1 MNANIEALYRISGNS
16 ERTILGLMSGTSLDG
31 LDIAVCTFLGS
42 GTHTKLNVTH
52 YTTVPY
58 TEDFKTAIRKIFS
71 IRTVDLEAVTL
82 LNAHIARIHASMV
95 LSALES
101 WKLSASSIDVI
112 ASHGQTI
119 YHAPKFLHPTSGYG
133 NATLQIGDGDILSTA
148 TGIITISDFRQKHI
162 AAGGEG
168 APLALY
174 GDTILFSS
182 ETENRILLNMG
193 GIANF
198 TYLPAGQTTDI
209 ISTDVGPANT
219 LIDSYIK
226 ANYNGLS
233 YDANGEI
240 ASSGTINEAF
250 VNAVLAHPFFNAA
263 FPKTIGPEL
272 FNLDFIA
279 NALKTAGIV
288 SMAHQDMVASLS
300 YITARVIA
308 DGIYKVAGD
317 TTKNIVMYAS
327 GGGIH
332 NAYIMQQLQNLCP
345 SASFKN
351 LETLGVHPDAKEAV
365 LFAVLA
371 NEALA
376 GSPALSMGKISFPQ

>member
-1 MNANIEALYRISGNS
+1 MNPNIKALSRIASS
-16 ERTILGLMSGTSLDG
+16 HERTIIGLMSGTSVDG
-31 LDIAVCTFLGS
+31 LDIAICKIWGS
-42 GTHTKLNVTH
+42 GKSTKINVTH
-52 YTTVPY
+52 HTTIPY
-58 TEDFKTAIRKIFS
+58 APEFKTAIAQIFS
-71 IRTVDLEAVTL
+71 VKDVNLEQVTIL
-82 LNAHIARIHASMV
+82 HAHIARVHASMV
-95 LSALES
+95 LSALNS
-101 WKLSASSIDVI
+101 WGIQASSIDLI

-119 YHAPKFLHPTSGYG
+119 YHAPKFMHPQSAYG
-133 NATLQIGDGDILSTA
+133 NATLQIGDGDIISTA
-148 TGIITISDFRQKHI
+148 TGIITLSDFRQKHI

-174 GDTILFSS
+174 GDTILFAS

-198 TYLPAGQTTDI
+198 TYLPAGQTTNI

-219 LIDSYIK
+219 LIDGYVK

-233 YDANGEI
+233 FDANGDI

-250 VNAVLAHPFFNAA
+250 VDAALAHPFFNAS

-272 FNLDFIA
+272 FNQAFIA
-279 NALKTAGIV
+279 AACKTAGIV
-288 SMAHQDMVASLS
+288 TMPHVDMVASLS
-300 YITARVIA
+300 YITARVIT
-308 DGIYKVAGD
+308 DGIHKMVDNAS
-317 TTKNIVMYAS
+317 KEIVIYAS

-345 SASFKN
+345 NALFKN

-365 LFAVLA
+365 LFAILA
-371 NEALA
+371 NEAVA
-376 GSPALSMGKISFPQ
+376 GSPTLSLGKVSFPQ

>member
-1 MNANIEALYRISGNS
+1 MNANIEALYRTAGKH

-31 LDIAVCTFLGS
+31 LDIAICKFSGS
-42 GTHTKLNVTH
+42 GTHTKLNVAH

-58 TEDFKTAIRKIFS
+58 TQDFKAAIQKIFS
-71 IRTVDLEAVTL
+71 IRAVDLEAVTL
-82 LNAHIARIHASMV
+82 LHAHVARVHASMV
-95 LSALES
+95 LKALES
-101 WKLSASSIDVI
+101 WGLSAASIDLI

-119 YHAPKFLHPTSGYG
+119 YHAPKFLQPTREYG

-182 ETENRILLNMG
+182 ETENRVLLNMG

-198 TYLPAGQTTDI
+198 TYLPAGQTTHI

-219 LIDSYIK
+219 LIDSYVK

-233 YDANGEI
+233 YDANGDI
-240 ASSGTINEAF
+240 ASTGNINEAF
-250 VNAVLAHPFFNAA
+250 VNAVLAHPFFNTA

-272 FNLDFIA
+272 FNLDFIEA
-279 NALKTAGIV
+279 ACKTAGIV
-288 SMAHQDMVASLS
+288 SMAHPDMIASLS
-300 YITARVIA
+300 YITARVISDA
-308 DGIYKVAGD
+308 IYKVVGD
-317 TTKNIVMYAS
+317 ITKNIMIYAS

-332 NAYIMQQLQNLCP
+332 NAYIMQQLQNMCP
-345 SASFKN
+345 EASFKN

-371 NEALA
+371 NEAVA
-376 GSPALSMGKISFPQ
+376 GSPTLSMGKISFPQ

>member
-1 MNANIEALYRISGNS
+1 MNANIEALYRISGKS

-58 TEDFKTAIRKIFS
+58 TEDFKAAVRKIFS

-82 LNAHIARIHASMV
+82 LNAHIARVHASMV

-133 NATLQIGDGDILSTA
+133 NATLQIGDGDILSAA
-148 TGIITISDFRQKHI
+148 TGVITISDFRQKHI

-272 FNLDFIA
+272 FNQDFIA

-288 SMAHQDMVASLS
+288 SMAHQDMVTSLS

-308 DGIYKVAGD
+308 DGIYKVVGD

-345 SASFKN
+345 NASFKN

>member
-1 MNANIEALYRISGNS
+1 MNANIEALYRIAGKH
-16 ERTILGLMSGTSLDG
+16 ERTIVGLMSGTSLDG
-31 LDIAVCTFLGS
+31 LDIAVCKIAGS

-58 TEDFKTAIRKIFS
+58 TEDFKTSIRKIFS
-71 IRTVDLEAVTL
+71 IRAVDLEAVTL
-82 LNAHIARIHASMV
+82 LHAHIARVHATMV

-101 WKLSASSIDVI
+101 WKLSTSNIDVV

-133 NATLQIGDGDILSTA
+133 NATLQIGDGDIISAA

-182 ETENRILLNMG
+182 AAENRILLNMG

-198 TYLPAGQTTDI
+198 TYLPAGQTTNI

-219 LIDSYIK
+219 LIDSYVK
-226 ANYNGLS
+226 TNYNGLS

-250 VNAVLAHPFFNAA
+250 VNAVLAHPFFKAA

-272 FNLDFIA
+272 FNQDFIA
-279 NALKTAGIV
+279 EALKTAGIV
-288 SMAHQDMVASLS
+288 SMAHQDMIASLS

-308 DGIYKVAGD
+308 DGIYKVVGD
-317 TTKNIVMYAS
+317 ITKNIMMYAS

-332 NAYIMQQLQNLCP
+332 NSYIMQQLQTMCP
-345 SASFKN
+345 NASFKN
-351 LETLGVHPDAKEAV
+351 LETLGVHPDAKEAI

>member
-1 MNANIEALYRISGNS
+1 MNANIEALYRISGKS

-42 GTHTKLNVTH
+42 GTHSKLNVTH

-58 TEDFKTAIRKIFS
+58 TEDFKAAVRKIFS

-101 WKLSASSIDVI
+101 WKLSATSIDVI

-198 TYLPAGQTTDI
+198 TYLPAGQTKEI

-233 YDANGEI
+233 YDTNGEI

-250 VNAVLAHPFFNAA
+250 VNAVLAHPFVNAA

-272 FNLDFIA
+272 FNQDFIA

-288 SMAHQDMVASLS
+288 SMEHQDMVASLS

-308 DGIYKVAGD
+308 DGIHKVVGD

>member
-1 MNANIEALYRISGNS
+1 MNANIEALYRTAGKH

-31 LDIAVCTFLGS
+31 LDIAVCTFSGS
-42 GTHTKLNVTH
+42 GTHTKLNVAH

-58 TEDFKTAIRKIFS
+58 TEDFKAAVRKIFS
-71 IRTVDLEAVTL
+71 IRAVDLEAVTL
-82 LNAHIARIHASMV
+82 LHAHIARVHATMV

-101 WKLSASSIDVI
+101 WKLSAASIDVI

-119 YHAPKFLHPTSGYG
+119 YHAPKFLHPTSGYD

-168 APLALY
+168 APLALF
-174 GDTILFSS
+174 GDSILFAS
-182 ETENRILLNMG
+182 ETENRVLLNMG

-198 TYLPAGQTTDI
+198 TYLPAGQTTEI
-209 ISTDVGPANT
+209 ISTDLGPANT
-219 LIDSYIK
+219 LIDSYVK

-240 ASSGTINEAF
+240 ASTGTINEGF
-250 VNAVLAHPFFNAA
+250 VNEVLAHPFFNAA

-288 SMAHQDMVASLS
+288 LMAHQDMVASLS

-308 DGIYKVAGD
+308 DGIHKVVGD
-317 TTKNIVMYAS
+317 DNLELVIYAS

-332 NAYIMQQLQNLCP
+332 NAYIMQQLQNMCP
-345 SASFKN
+345 GASFKN

-376 GSPALSMGKISFPQ
+376 GSPTLSMGKISFPQ

>member
-1 MNANIEALYRISGNS
+1 MNPNIEALYRIAGKH
-16 ERTILGLMSGTSLDG
+16 ERTIVGLMSGTSLDG
-31 LDIAVCTFLGS
+31 LDIAVCKIAGS

-58 TEDFKTAIRKIFS
+58 TEDFKTSIRKIFS
-71 IRTVDLEAVTL
+71 IRAVDLEAVTL
-82 LNAHIARIHASMV
+82 LHAHIARVHATMV

-101 WKLSASSIDVI
+101 WKLSTSNIDVI

-119 YHAPKFLHPTSGYG
+119 YHAPKFLHPTSGYV
-133 NATLQIGDGDILSTA
+133 NATLQIGDGDIISAA

-174 GDTILFSS
+174 GDSILFSS
-182 ETENRILLNMG
+182 ATENRILLNMG

-198 TYLPAGQTTDI
+198 TYLPAGQTTNI

-219 LIDSYIK
+219 LIDSYVK
-226 ANYNGLS
+226 ANYLGLS

-263 FPKTIGPEL
+263 FPTTIGPEL
-272 FNLDFIA
+272 FNQDFIA
-279 NALKTAGIV
+279 GALKTAGIV
-288 SMAHQDMVASLS
+288 SMAHQDMIASLS

-308 DGIYKVAGD
+308 DGIYKVGGD
-317 TTKNIVMYAS
+317 ITKNIVMYAS

-332 NAYIMQQLQNLCP
+332 NAHIMQKLQTMCP
-345 SASFKN
+345 NASFKN
-351 LETLGVHPDAKEAV
+351 LETLGVHPDAKEAI

>member
-1 MNANIEALYRISGNS
+1 MNPNIEALYQTAGKH
-16 ERTILGLMSGTSLDG
+16 ERTIVGLMSGTSLDG
-31 LDIAVCTFLGS
+31 LDIAVCRFLGS
-42 GTHTKLNVTH
+42 GSDTKLNITH
-52 YTTVPY
+52 YTTIPY
-58 TEDFKTAIRKIFS
+58 AEDFKTAIRKIFS
-71 IRTVDLEAVTL
+71 IKAVDLEAVTL
-82 LNAHIARIHASMV
+82 LHAHIARVHASMV

-119 YHAPKFLHPTSGYG
+119 YHAPKFMHPHSAYG
-133 NATLQIGDGDILSTA
+133 NATLQIGDGDILSAA
-148 TGIITISDFRQKHI
+148 TGIITLSDFRQKHI

-182 ETENRILLNMG
+182 ETENRVLLNMG

-198 TYLPAGQTTDI
+198 SYLPAGQTTDI

-219 LIDSYIK
+219 LIDSYVK
-226 ANYNGLS
+226 ANYPGLS
-233 YDANGEI
+233 YDVNGEI
-240 ASSGTINEAF
+240 ASAGSINEAF
-250 VNAVLAHPFFNAA
+250 VNAVLAHPFFSKG

-272 FNLDFIA
+272 FNLDFIEA
-279 NALKTAGIV
+279 ACKNVGIV

-300 YITARVIA
+300 FITARTIA
-308 DGIYKVAGD
+308 DGINKVVGD
-317 TTKNIVMYAS
+317 ASKNIVMYAS

-332 NAYIMQQLQNLCP
+332 NSYIMQQLQTMCP
-345 SASFKN
+345 GATFKN

>member
-1 MNANIEALYRISGNS
+1 MNANIEALYRISGKS

-58 TEDFKTAIRKIFS
+58 TEDFKAAIRKIFS

-133 NATLQIGDGDILSTA
+133 NATLQIGDGDIISTA

-168 APLALY
+168 APLALF
-174 GDTILFSS
+174 GDTILFAS

-198 TYLPAGQTTDI
+198 TYLPAGQTTNI

-219 LIDSYIK
+219 LIDSYVK
-226 ANYNGLS
+226 ANYPGLS
-233 YDANGEI
+233 YDANGDI

-272 FNLDFIA
+272 FNQDFIEA
-279 NALKTAGIV
+279 ACKIAGIV
-288 SMAHQDMVASLS
+288 SMAHQDMIASLS
-300 YITARVIA
+300 YITARAIA
-308 DGIYKVAGD
+308 DGIHKVVGEIA
-317 TTKNIVMYAS
+317 KNIVMYAS

-332 NAYIMQQLQNLCP
+332 NAYIMEQLQTMCP
-345 SASFKN
+345 NASFKN

-376 GSPALSMGKISFPQ
+376 GSPTLSMGKISFPQ

>member
-1 MNANIEALYRISGNS
+1 MNANIEALYRTAGKH

-31 LDIAVCTFLGS
+31 LDIAVCKFSGS
-42 GTHTKLNVTH
+42 GTHTKLTVAH

-58 TEDFKTAIRKIFS
+58 TEDFKAAVRKIFS
-71 IRTVDLEAVTL
+71 TRAVDLEAVTL
-82 LNAHIARIHASMV
+82 LHAHIARVHATMV

-168 APLALY
+168 APLALF
-174 GDTILFSS
+174 GDTILFAS
-182 ETENRILLNMG
+182 ETENRVLLNMG

-198 TYLPAGQTTDI
+198 TYLPAGQTTEI
-209 ISTDVGPANT
+209 ISTDLGPANT
-219 LIDSYIK
+219 LIDSYVK

-240 ASSGTINEAF
+240 ASTGTINEPF

-288 SMAHQDMVASLS
+288 LMAHQDMVASLS

-308 DGIYKVAGD
+308 DGIHKVVGD
-317 TTKNIVMYAS
+317 DNLELVIYAS

-332 NAYIMQQLQNLCP
+332 NAYIMQQLQNMCP
-345 SASFKN
+345 GASFKN

-376 GSPALSMGKISFPQ
+376 GSPTLSMGKISFPQ

>member
-1 MNANIEALYRISGNS
+1 MNANIEALYRISGKS

-42 GTHTKLNVTH
+42 GTHSKLNVTH

-58 TEDFKTAIRKIFS
+58 TEDFKAAVRKIFS

-101 WKLSASSIDVI
+101 WKLSATSIDVI

-198 TYLPAGQTTDI
+198 TYLPAGQTKEI

-233 YDANGEI
+233 YDTNGEI

-250 VNAVLAHPFFNAA
+250 VNAVLAHPFVNAA

-272 FNLDFIA
+272 FNQDFIA

-288 SMAHQDMVASLS
+288 SMEHQDMVASLS

-308 DGIYKVAGD
+308 DGIHKVVGD

-345 SASFKN
+345 NASFKN

>member
-1 MNANIEALYRISGNS
+1 MNANIEALYRISGKS

-42 GTHTKLNVTH
+42 SAHTKLRVTH
-52 YTTVPY
+52 YTTIPY
-58 TEDFKTAIRKIFS
+58 NEDFKAAVRKIFS
-71 IRTVDLEAVTL
+71 IKAVDLESVTL
-82 LNAHIARIHASMV
+82 LHAHIARVHASMV

-119 YHAPKFLHPTSGYG
+119 YHAPKFMHPHSAYG
-133 NATLQIGDGDILSTA
+133 NATLQIGDGDIISTA

-182 ETENRILLNMG
+182 ETENRVLLNMG

-219 LIDSYIK
+219 LIDSYVK
-226 ANYNGLS
+226 ANYPGLS
-233 YDANGEI
+233 FDANGDI

-272 FNLDFIA
+272 FNQDFIEA
-279 NALKTAGIV
+279 ACKTAGIV
-288 SMAHQDMVASLS
+288 SMAHQDMIASLS
-300 YITARVIA
+300 YITARAIA
-308 DGIYKVAGD
+308 DGIHKVVGD

-332 NAYIMQQLQNLCP
+332 NSYIMQQLQTMCP
-345 SASFKN
+345 GATFKN

-376 GSPALSMGKISFPQ
+376 GSPILSMGKISFPQ

>member
-1 MNANIEALYRISGNS
+1 MNANIEALYRTAGKH
-16 ERTILGLMSGTSLDG
+16 ERTILGLISGTSLDG
-31 LDIAVCTFLGS
+31 LDIAVCKITGS

-58 TEDFKTAIRKIFS
+58 TEEFITAIRKIFS
-71 IRTVDLEAVTL
+71 IRAVDLEAVTL
-82 LNAHIARIHASMV
+82 LNAHIARVHASMV
-95 LSALES
+95 LSALDS
-101 WKLSASSIDVI
+101 WKLSATSIDVI

-119 YHAPKFLHPTSGYG
+119 YHAPKFLHPTSNYG

-168 APLALY
+168 APLALF

-198 TYLPAGQTTDI
+198 TYLPAGKTTNI

-240 ASSGTINEAF
+240 ASTGNINEAF
-250 VNAVLAHPFFNAA
+250 VNAVLAHPFFSAS
-263 FPKTIGPEL
+263 FPKTVGPEL
-272 FNLDFIA
+272 FNLDFIEA
-279 NALKTAGIV
+279 ACKTAGMV

-308 DGIYKVAGD
+308 DGINKVVGD
-317 TTKNIVMYAS
+317 ANRELVIYAS

-332 NAYIMQQLQNLCP
+332 NAYIMEQLQTMCP
-345 SASFKN
+345 NASFKN

-365 LFAVLA
+365 LFAILA

-376 GSPALSMGKISFPQ
+376 GSPTLSMGKISFPQ

>member
-1 MNANIEALYRISGNS
+1 MNANIEALYRISGKS

-58 TEDFKTAIRKIFS
+58 TEDFKAAIRKIFS
-71 IRTVDLEAVTL
+71 IRTVDLQAVTL
-82 LNAHIARIHASMV
+82 LNAHIARIHASMA

-101 WKLSASSIDVI
+101 WKLCASSIDVI

-133 NATLQIGDGDILSTA
+133 NATLQIGDGDILSA
-148 TGIITISDFRQKHI
+148 GTGVITISDFRQKHI

-174 GDTILFSS
+174 GDSILFAG

-240 ASSGTINEAF
+240 ASSGTINETF

-351 LETLGVHPDAKEAV
+351 LETLKAELDIIK
-365 LFAVLA
+365 
-371 NEALA
+371 NN
-376 GSPALSMGKISFPQ
+376 SF

>member
-1 MNANIEALYRISGNS
+1 MNPNIEALYRIAGNH
-16 ERTILGLMSGTSLDG
+16 ERIIIGLMSGTSLDG
-31 LDIAVCTFLGS
+31 LDIAICKILGS
-42 GTHTKLNVTH
+42 GSDTKLSVTN
-52 YTTVPY
+52 YTTIPY
-58 TEDFKTAIRKIFS
+58 TQDFKTAIGQIFS
-71 IRTVDLEAVTL
+71 IKATDLEQVTL
-82 LNAHIARIHASMV
+82 LHAHVARVHASMV

-101 WKLSASSIDVI
+101 WNISTTSIDLI

-119 YHAPKFLHPTSGYG
+119 YHAPTFLHPQSGYG
-133 NATLQIGDGDILSTA
+133 NATLQIGDGDILSVA

-219 LIDSYIK
+219 LIDSYVK

-240 ASSGTINEAF
+240 ASTGNINEAF
-250 VNAVLAHPFFNAA
+250 VNAVLAHPFFNTG
-263 FPKTIGPEL
+263 FPKTVGPEL
-272 FNLDFIA
+272 FNLAFIEA
-279 NALKTAGIV
+279 SCKKAGIETI
-288 SMAHQDMVASLS
+288 SHPNMVASLS
-300 YITARVIA
+300 YITARAIA
-308 DGIYKVAGD
+308 DAINKVVGVVN
-317 TTKNIVMYAS
+317 KGLVIYAS

-345 SASFKN
+345 NATFKN

-365 LFAVLA
+365 LFAILA

-376 GSPALSMGKISFPQ
+376 GSPTFSMGKISFPR

>member
-1 MNANIEALYRISGNS
+1 MNANIEALYRTAGKH

-31 LDIAVCTFLGS
+31 LDIAVCKFSGS
-42 GTHTKLNVTH
+42 GTHTKLNVAH
-52 YTTVPY
+52 FTTVLY
-58 TEDFKTAIRKIFS
+58 TEDFKAAVRKIFS
-71 IRTVDLEAVTL
+71 IRAVDLEAVTL
-82 LNAHIARIHASMV
+82 LHAHVARVHATMV
-95 LSALES
+95 LKTLES
-101 WKLSASSIDVI
+101 WGLSAASIDLI

-119 YHAPKFLHPTSGYG
+119 YHAPKFLQPTREYG

-148 TGIITISDFRQKHI
+148 TGIITLSDFRQKHI

-168 APLALY
+168 GPLALY

-182 ETENRILLNMG
+182 ETENRVLLNMG

-198 TYLPAGQTTDI
+198 TYLPAGQTTNI

-233 YDANGEI
+233 YDVNGDI
-240 ASSGTINEAF
+240 ASTGNINEAF
-250 VNAVLAHPFFNAA
+250 VNAVLAHPFFNTA

-272 FNLDFIA
+272 FNLDFIEA
-279 NALKTAGIV
+279 ACKTAGIV
-288 SMAHQDMVASLS
+288 SMAHQDMIASLS
-300 YITARVIA
+300 YITARVISDA
-308 DGIYKVAGD
+308 IYKVVGD
-317 TTKNIVMYAS
+317 ITKNIVIYAS

-332 NAYIMQQLQNLCP
+332 NAYIMQQLQNMCP
-345 SASFKN
+345 EASFKN

-371 NEALA
+371 NEAVA
-376 GSPALSMGKISFPQ
+376 GSPTLSMGKISFPQ

>member
-1 MNANIEALYRISGNS
+1 MNANIEALYRISGKS

-58 TEDFKTAIRKIFS
+58 TEDFKAAIRKIFS

-272 FNLDFIA
+272 FNQDFIA

-288 SMAHQDMVASLS
+288 SMAHQDMVTSLS

-308 DGIYKVAGD
+308 DGIYKVVRD

-332 NAYIMQQLQNLCP
+332 NTYIMQQLQNLCP

>member
-1 MNANIEALYRISGNS
+1 MNANIEALYRIAGKH

-52 YTTVPY
+52 YTTIPY
-58 TEDFKTAIRKIFS
+58 TEDFKAAVRKIFS
-71 IRTVDLEAVTL
+71 IRAVDLEAVTL
-82 LNAHIARIHASMV
+82 LNAHIARVHASMV
-95 LSALES
+95 LSALDS
-101 WKLSASSIDVI
+101 WKLSASVIDLI

-119 YHAPKFLHPTSGYG
+119 YHAPKFLHPTSNYG
-133 NATLQIGDGDILSTA
+133 NATLQIGDGDIISTA

-182 ETENRILLNMG
+182 ETENRVLLNMG

-198 TYLPAGQTTDI
+198 TYLPAGQTTNI

-219 LIDSYIK
+219 LIDSYVK
-226 ANYNGLS
+226 ANYNSLS

-240 ASSGTINEAF
+240 ASSGIIHEAF

-272 FNLDFIA
+272 FNLDFIEA
-279 NALKTAGIV
+279 ASKTAGIV

-308 DGIYKVAGD
+308 DGIHKVVGD
-317 TTKNIVMYAS
+317 ATKNIVMYAS

-332 NAYIMQQLQNLCP
+332 NAYIMQQLQNMCP
-345 SASFKN
+345 NASFKN
-351 LETLGVHPDAKEAV
+351 LETIGVHPDAKEAV

-376 GSPALSMGKISFPQ
+376 GSPTLSTGKISFPQ

>member
-1 MNANIEALYRISGNS
+1 MNANIEALYRTAGKHQ
-16 ERTILGLMSGTSLDG
+16 RTILGLMSGTSLDG

-58 TEDFKTAIRKIFS
+58 TENFKAAIGQIFS
-71 IRTVDLEAVTL
+71 TRAVDLEAVTL
-82 LNAHIARIHASMV
+82 LHAHIARVHANMV
-95 LSALES
+95 LKALEC
-101 WKLSASSIDVI
+101 WGISASSIDVI

-119 YHAPKFLHPTSGYG
+119 YHAPKFLHPTSEYG
-133 NATLQIGDGDILSTA
+133 NATLQIGDGDIISTA

-162 AAGGEG
+162 AAGGQG
-168 APLALY
+168 APLALF
-174 GDTILFSS
+174 GDTILFAS
-182 ETENRILLNMG
+182 ETENRVLLNMG

-198 TYLPAGQTTDI
+198 TYLPAGQTTEI

-219 LIDSYIK
+219 LIDSYVK
-226 ANYNGLS
+226 ANYQGIS

-240 ASSGTINEAF
+240 ASTGSINEAF

-272 FNLDFIA
+272 FNLAFIEA
-279 NALKTAGIV
+279 ACKSAGIAT
-288 SMAHQDMVASLS
+288 MTHPDMIASLS
-300 YITARVIA
+300 YITARVIT
-308 DGIYKVAGD
+308 DGIYKVVGD
-317 TTKNIVMYAS
+317 SNLELVIYAS

-376 GSPALSMGKISFPQ
+376 GSPRLSMGKISFPQ

>member
-1 MNANIEALYRISGNS
+1 MNPNIKALYQIAGSH
-16 ERTILGLMSGTSLDG
+16 ERTIIGLMSGTSLDG
-31 LDIAVCTFLGS
+31 LDIAVCKISGS
-42 GTHTKLNVTH
+42 GSHTKLSVTH
-52 YTTVPY
+52 YTTIPY
-58 TEDFKTAIRKIFS
+58 TGDFKTAIRKIFS
-71 IRTVDLEAVTL
+71 IKAADLEAVTL
-82 LNAHIARIHASMV
+82 LHAHVARVHATMV

-101 WKLSASSIDVI
+101 WSLPTTSIDVI

-119 YHAPKFLHPTSGYG
+119 YHAPKFLHPTSEYG
-133 NATLQIGDGDILSTA
+133 NATLQIGDGDILSAA
-148 TGIITISDFRQKHI
+148 TGIIALSDFRQKHI

-168 APLALY
+168 APLALF

-182 ETENRILLNMG
+182 ATENRILLNMG

-198 TYLPAGQTTDI
+198 TYLPAGQTTNI

-219 LIDSYIK
+219 LIDGYVT
-226 ANYNGLS
+226 ANYPGLS
-233 YDANGEI
+233 YDENGEI
-240 ASSGTINEAF
+240 ANTGIINEAF
-250 VNAVLAHPFFNAA
+250 INEVVAHPFFSAG

-279 NALKTAGIV
+279 DALKNAGIV

-308 DGIYKVAGD
+308 DGIIKVVGD
-317 TTKNIVMYAS
+317 ATKNMVIYAS

-332 NAYIMQQLQNLCP
+332 NAYIMQQLQNMCP
-345 SASFKN
+345 GASFKN

-376 GSPALSMGKISFPQ
+376 GSPTLSMGKISFPQ

>member
-1 MNANIEALYRISGNS
+1 MNANIEALYRTAGKH

-31 LDIAVCTFLGS
+31 LDIAVCKITGS

-58 TEDFKTAIRKIFS
+58 TEEFITAIRKIFS
-71 IRTVDLEAVTL
+71 IRAVDLEAVTL
-82 LNAHIARIHASMV
+82 LNAHIARVHASMV
-95 LSALES
+95 LSALDS
-101 WKLSASSIDVI
+101 WKLSATSIDVI

-119 YHAPKFLHPTSGYG
+119 YHAPKFLHPTSNYG

-168 APLALY
+168 APLALF

-198 TYLPAGQTTDI
+198 TYLPAGKTTNI

-219 LIDSYIK
+219 LIDSYVK

-240 ASSGTINEAF
+240 ASTGNINEAF
-250 VNAVLAHPFFNAA
+250 VNAVLAHPFFSAS
-263 FPKTIGPEL
+263 FPKTVGPEL
-272 FNLDFIA
+272 FNLDFIEA
-279 NALKTAGIV
+279 ACKTAGMV

-308 DGIYKVAGD
+308 DGINKVVGD
-317 TTKNIVMYAS
+317 ANRELVIYAS

-332 NAYIMQQLQNLCP
+332 NAYIMEQLQTMCP
-345 SASFKN
+345 NASFKN

-365 LFAVLA
+365 LFAILA

-376 GSPALSMGKISFPQ
+376 GSPTLSMGKISFPQ

>member
-1 MNANIEALYRISGNS
+1 MNANIEALYRIAGKH
-16 ERTILGLMSGTSLDG
+16 ERTIVGLMSGTSLDG
-31 LDIAVCTFLGS
+31 LDIAVCKIAGS

-58 TEDFKTAIRKIFS
+58 TEDFKTSIRKIFS
-71 IRTVDLEAVTL
+71 IRAVDLEAVTL
-82 LNAHIARIHASMV
+82 LNAHIARVHATMV

-101 WKLSASSIDVI
+101 WKLSTSSIDVI

-133 NATLQIGDGDILSTA
+133 NATLQIGDGDIISAA

-182 ETENRILLNMG
+182 ATENRILLNMG

-198 TYLPAGQTTDI
+198 TYLPAGQTTNI

-219 LIDSYIK
+219 LIDSYLK

-272 FNLDFIA
+272 FNLDFIEA
-279 NALKTAGIV
+279 ACKTAGIV
-288 SMAHQDMVASLS
+288 SMAHQDMIASLS

-308 DGIYKVAGD
+308 DGIHKVVGD
-317 TTKNIVMYAS
+317 ITKNIVMYAS

-332 NAYIMQQLQNLCP
+332 NAYIMQQLQTMCP
-345 SASFKN
+345 NASFKN
-351 LETLGVHPDAKEAV
+351 LETLGVQPDAKEAV

>member
-1 MNANIEALYRISGNS
+1 MNPNIEALYRIAGKH

-31 LDIAVCTFLGS
+31 LDIAVCTFSGS

-52 YTTVPY
+52 YTTIPY
-58 TEDFKTAIRKIFS
+58 TEDFKAAVRKIFS
-71 IRTVDLEAVTL
+71 IRAVDLEAVTL
-82 LNAHIARIHASMV
+82 LNAHVARVHAIMV
-95 LSALES
+95 LSALDS
-101 WKLSASSIDVI
+101 WKLSTSSIDAI

-119 YHAPKFLHPTSGYG
+119 YHAPKFLHPTSNYG
-133 NATLQIGDGDILSTA
+133 NATLQIGDGDIISTA

-168 APLALY
+168 APLALF
-174 GDTILFSS
+174 GDTILFAS
-182 ETENRILLNMG
+182 ETENRILLNLG

-198 TYLPAGQTTDI
+198 TYLPAGQTTNI

-219 LIDSYIK
+219 LIDSYVK
-226 ANYNGLS
+226 ANYPGLS
-233 YDANGEI
+233 FDANGDI

-272 FNLDFIA
+272 FNQDFIEA
-279 NALKTAGIV
+279 ACKTAGIV
-288 SMAHQDMVASLS
+288 SMAHQDMIASLS
-300 YITARVIA
+300 YITARAIA
-308 DGIYKVAGD
+308 DGIHKVVGD
-317 TTKNIVMYAS
+317 AYLELVIYAS

-332 NAYIMQQLQNLCP
+332 NAYIMQQLQTMCP
-345 SASFKN
+345 NASFKN
-351 LETLGVHPDAKEAV
+351 LETIGVHPDAKEAV
-365 LFAVLA
+365 LFALLA

-376 GSPALSMGKISFPQ
+376 GSPTLSMGKISFPQ

>member
-1 MNANIEALYRISGNS
+1 MNANIEALYRISGKS

-58 TEDFKTAIRKIFS
+58 TEDFKAAIRKIFS

-133 NATLQIGDGDILSTA
+133 NATLQIGDGDILSAA
-148 TGIITISDFRQKHI
+148 TGVITISDFRQKHI

-272 FNLDFIA
+272 FNQDFIA

-288 SMAHQDMVASLS
+288 SMAHQDMVTSLS

-308 DGIYKVAGD
+308 DGIYKVVGD
-317 TTKNIVMYAS
+317 ANLELVIYAS

>member
-1 MNANIEALYRISGNS
+1 MNPNIEALYRISGKS

-52 YTTVPY
+52 YTTIPY
-58 TEDFKTAIRKIFS
+58 PEDFKAAVRKIFS
-71 IRTVDLEAVTL
+71 IRAVDLEAVTL
-82 LNAHIARIHASMV
+82 LNAHIARVHATMV

-101 WKLSASSIDVI
+101 WKLNASSIDVI

-119 YHAPKFLHPTSGYG
+119 YHVPKFLHPTSEYG
-133 NATLQIGDGDILSTA
+133 NATLQIGDGDIISTA

-168 APLALY
+168 APLALF
-174 GDTILFSS
+174 GDTILFAS
-182 ETENRILLNMG
+182 ETENRVLLNMG

-198 TYLPAGQTTDI
+198 TYLPAGQTTEI

-219 LIDSYIK
+219 LIDSYVK
-226 ANYNGLS
+226 ANYPGLS
-233 YDANGEI
+233 FDANGDI

-272 FNLDFIA
+272 FNQDFIEA
-279 NALKTAGIV
+279 ACKTAGIV
-288 SMAHQDMVASLS
+288 SMAHQDMIASLS
-300 YITARVIA
+300 YITARAIA
-308 DGIYKVAGD
+308 DGIHKVVGD
-317 TTKNIVMYAS
+317 ANLELVIYAS

-332 NAYIMQQLQNLCP
+332 NAYIMEQLQTMCP
-345 SASFKN
+345 NASFKN

-376 GSPALSMGKISFPQ
+376 GSPTLSMGKISFPQ

>member
-1 MNANIEALYRISGNS
+1 MNANIEALYRIAGKH

-52 YTTVPY
+52 YTTIPY
-58 TEDFKTAIRKIFS
+58 TEDFKAAVRKIFS
-71 IRTVDLEAVTL
+71 IRAVDLEAVTL
-82 LNAHIARIHASMV
+82 LNAHIARVHSSMV
-95 LSALES
+95 LSALEG
-101 WKLSASSIDVI
+101 WKLSASVIDVI

-119 YHAPKFLHPTSGYG
+119 YHAPKFLHPTSNYG
-133 NATLQIGDGDILSTA
+133 NATLQIGDGDIISTA

-174 GDTILFSS
+174 GDTILFAHK
-182 ETENRILLNMG
+182 TENRVLLNMG

-198 TYLPAGQTTDI
+198 TYLPAGQTTNI

-219 LIDSYIK
+219 LIDSYVK

-233 YDANGEI
+233 YDANGDI

-250 VNAVLAHPFFNAA
+250 VNAVFAHPFFNTA
-263 FPKTIGPEL
+263 FPKTVGPEL
-272 FNLDFIA
+272 FNLDFIEA
-279 NALKTAGIV
+279 ACKTAGIV
-288 SMAHQDMVASLS
+288 SMAHQDMIASLS
-300 YITARVIA
+300 YITARAIA
-308 DGIYKVAGD
+308 DGIYKVVGD
-317 TTKNIVMYAS
+317 ANLELVIYAS

-332 NAYIMQQLQNLCP
+332 NAYIMQQLQTMCP
-345 SASFKN
+345 NASFKN

-365 LFAVLA
+365 LFTVLA

-376 GSPALSMGKISFPQ
+376 GSPTLSMGKISFPQ

>member
-1 MNANIEALYRISGNS
+1 MNPNIEALYQISGKS

-31 LDIAVCTFLGS
+31 LDIAVCKFLGS
-42 GTHTKLNVTH
+42 GSHTKLNVSH
-52 YTTVPY
+52 YTTIPY
-58 TEDFKTAIRKIFS
+58 TEDFKAAIRKIFS
-71 IRTVDLEAVTL
+71 IRAVDLEAVTL

-101 WKLSASSIDVI
+101 WKLSTSSIDVI

-119 YHAPKFLHPTSGYG
+119 YHAPKFLHPTSEYG

-174 GDTILFSS
+174 GDTILFAR

-198 TYLPAGQTTDI
+198 TYLPAEQTTDI

-226 ANYNGLS
+226 ANYPGLS
-233 YDANGEI
+233 YDANGDI

-272 FNLDFIA
+272 FNLDFIE

-308 DGIYKVAGD
+308 DGIYKVVGD

-345 SASFKN
+345 NASFKN

-376 GSPALSMGKISFPQ
+376 GSPTLSMGKISFPQ

>member
-58 TEDFKTAIRKIFS
+58 TEDFKAAVRKIFS

-82 LNAHIARIHASMV
+82 LNAHIARVHASMV

-119 YHAPKFLHPTSGYG
+119 YHAPKFLHPTSNYG
-133 NATLQIGDGDILSTA
+133 NATLQIGDGDILSAA
-148 TGIITISDFRQKHI
+148 TGVITISDFRQKHI

-272 FNLDFIA
+272 FNQDFIA

-288 SMAHQDMVASLS
+288 SMAHQDMVTSLS

-308 DGIYKVAGD
+308 DGIYKVVGD

>member
-1 MNANIEALYRISGNS
+1 
-16 ERTILGLMSGTSLDG
+16 MSGTSLDG
-31 LDIAVCTFLGS
+31 LDIAVCKFSGS
-42 GTHTKLNVTH
+42 GTHTKLNVAH

-58 TEDFKTAIRKIFS
+58 TQDFKTAIQKIFS
-71 IRTVDLEAVTL
+71 IRAVDLEAVTL
-82 LNAHIARIHASMV
+82 LHAHVARVHATMV
-95 LSALES
+95 LKALES
-101 WKLSASSIDVI
+101 WGLSAASIDLI

-119 YHAPKFLHPTSGYG
+119 YHAPKFLQPTREYG

-148 TGIITISDFRQKHI
+148 TGIITLSDFRQKHI

-182 ETENRILLNMG
+182 ETENRVLLNMG

-198 TYLPAGQTTDI
+198 TYLPALQTTNI

-233 YDANGEI
+233 YDVNGDI
-240 ASSGTINEAF
+240 ASTGNINEAF
-250 VNAVLAHPFFNAA
+250 VNAVLAHPFFSAR

-272 FNLDFIA
+272 FNLDFIEA
-279 NALKTAGIV
+279 ACKTAGIV
-288 SMAHQDMVASLS
+288 SMAHPDMIASLS
-300 YITARVIA
+300 YITARVISDA
-308 DGIYKVAGD
+308 IYKVVGD
-317 TTKNIVMYAS
+317 ITKNIVIYAS

-332 NAYIMQQLQNLCP
+332 NAYIMQQLQNMCP
-345 SASFKN
+345 EASFKN

-371 NEALA
+371 NETVA
-376 GSPALSMGKISFPQ
+376 GSPILNMGKISFPQ

>member
-1 MNANIEALYRISGNS
+1 MNANIEALYRIAGKS

-31 LDIAVCTFLGS
+31 LDIAVCKFLGS

-58 TEDFKTAIRKIFS
+58 TEDFKTAVRKIFS
-71 IRTVDLEAVTL
+71 IRVVDLEAVTL
-82 LNAHIARIHASMV
+82 LNADIARVHASMV
-95 LSALES
+95 LSALDS
-101 WKLSASSIDVI
+101 WKLSATSIDVI

-119 YHAPKFLHPTSGYG
+119 YHAPKFLHPTSNYG
-133 NATLQIGDGDILSTA
+133 NATLQIGDGDIISTA

-182 ETENRILLNMG
+182 ETENRVLLNMG

-198 TYLPAGQTTDI
+198 TYLPAGQTTNI

-219 LIDSYIK
+219 LIDSYVK
-226 ANYNGLS
+226 ANYNSLS

-240 ASSGTINEAF
+240 ASSGIIHEAF

-272 FNLDFIA
+272 FNLDFIVA
-279 NALKTAGIV
+279 ASKTAGIV

-308 DGIYKVAGD
+308 DGIHKVVGD
-317 TTKNIVMYAS
+317 ATKNIVMYAS

-332 NAYIMQQLQNLCP
+332 NAYIMQQLQNMCP
-345 SASFKN
+345 NASFKN
-351 LETLGVHPDAKEAV
+351 LETIGVHPDAKEAV

-376 GSPALSMGKISFPQ
+376 GSPTLSTGKISFPQ